1 MERSEKFQEVAK
13 ACMRKHC
20 QGVGICPL
28 KRPSMPVLQLAS
40 DPAFRKEVLKACSR
54 MDCDE
59 KLIAVLTGTCEK

>member
-1 MERSEKFQEVAK
+1 
-13 ACMRKHC
+13 MRKHC